1 MKLASVI
8 ALAFAIAVA
17 PGFADAAQP
26 KSKKHV
32 RTAQPAKIACT
43 KYGCYPIA
51 PNCQPTT
58 QYDWWGNPTGYDRI
72 VCR

>member
-1 MKLASVI
+1 MKFASLMMLAA
-8 ALAFAIAVA
+8 ALALA
-17 PGFADAAQP
+17 PGVAMAKQG
-26 KSKKHV
+26 KKHV
-32 RTAQPAKIACT
+32 RMAQPAKIACT
-43 KYGCYPIA
+43 KYGCHPIA